1 MNVPC
6 IEESLASCRRLGR
19 DAEGDL
25 LGDVALAISVQFGAP
40 LGSGSEMER
49 KSTVRRK
56 SHTHDDSSLMSRD
69 GHKF

>member
-6 IEESLASCRRLGR
+6 VEESLASCRRLGR

-49 KSTVRRK
+49 KSSDLFFGTEQVLHSK
-56 SHTHDDSSLMSRD
+56 
-69 GHKF
+69 K